1 MASIKLNLLPPE
13 LAVDKNL
20 GRVLKTLKALNLIL
34 IAGFL
39 VFTLGIS
46 AFFVVSSITL
56 KNTLASI
63 DTLKS
68 QIKTRQTSEQ
78 QIVLLK
84 DRIKKIT
91 IARNLPNSLA
101 NLSAVDPLL
110 QSLSP
115 DSSVTEL
122 DLDSKKIGL
131 LINFKST
138 SDLTTFFENMA
149 ASTVYKSV
157 TLSSFGFNPV
167 AGYLAGLSIFPK

>member
-1 MASIKLNLLPPE
+1 MATIKLNLLPPE
-13 LAVDKNL
+13 LAVDKNV
-20 GRVLKTLKALNLIL
+20 GRILKTLRALNLIL
-34 IAGFL
+34 VATFL

-56 KNTLASI
+56 RNSLASI
-63 DTLKS
+63 ETLKG

-91 IARNLPNSLA
+91 IARNIPNSLN

-110 QSLSP
+110 LSLSP
-115 DSSVTEL
+115 DSSVTGL
-122 DLDSKKIGL
+122 DVDPEKIGL
-131 LINFKST
+131 LVNFKST
-138 SDLTTFFENMA
+138 SDLTTFFEGLSS
-149 ASTVYKSV
+149 STAYKTV

-167 AGYLAGLSIFPK
+167 AGYLAGLSVFPK